1 MISRM
6 SVRCSNTLVI
16 SHPVG
21 VELVFVFFGYLA
33 RIHGI
38 AGGVSRSFSLHN
50 IAWMVEVTLA

>member
-38 AGGVSRSFSLHN
+38 AGGV
-50 IAWMVEVTLA
+50 